1 MGNGCVPGERP
12 RSGGAKWRSR
22 AQQLWKTAAPS
33 GIGIAVGM
41 YVSPKYTIP
50 RVLGSIIEQTW
61 LAVNPDSHGSLM
73 VVVASGLVLGE
84 GTAASVTA
92 VIQAFRTHSS

>member
-1 MGNGCVPGERP
+1 MINGHVPGERP
-12 RSGGAKWRSR
+12 RSAGAKWKSR
-22 AQQLWKTAAPS
+22 AVQLWKTAAPS

-61 LAVNPDSHGSLM
+61 LAINPNSHSSLM